1 MRKLLKWKMAVTSMI
16 IGAALALPGMAD
28 AAKARAARYSVK
40 TIGDIVQLHDNKTD
54 STVSVL
60 TGTSNAYEFVVH
72 GKNVISM
79 NIPSTTALRN
89 NPGLN
94 GVPFLAPFA
103 NRLDELAFYANGKKY
118 NFDMG
123 LGNVRGPVPSQG
135 FLNSTHDW
143 KLVSAKAD
151 ANGATVISKVD
162 FYRNPD
168 WMKQFPFAQT
178 YTMTIRLKDGVLEV
192 NTRIDNLSKD
202 PLPVSIGFH
211 PYFAV
216 PETDRNHWS
225 LDFGADTH
233 WIETDAHLPTGDKE
247 TSDAFFGGDHH
258 NVPLSRFPDKRFDDV
273 FSDLDRD
280 AQGRASAVIKGDA
293 TSIKLTVGP
302 KIKTFLLYSEV
313 LPPPGTP
320 AALAAATARGAGG
333 GRGGAAGAGGAP
345 ARPQA
350 APVAYDGP
358 VVPLTAPNDVPRST
372 RGFIAIEPMVAI
384 TDAMNMAQK
393 GQYNELQYIAPGGSW
408 DESIWITPGG
418 Y

>member
-1 MRKLLKWKMAVTSMI
+1 MAAAGLILGSALMI
-16 IGAALALPGMAD
+16 SGAAD
-28 AAKARAARYSVK
+28 AAAPAKRYTVK

-54 STVSVL
+54 ATVSVL

-103 NRLDELAFYANGKKY
+103 NRLDEMAFYANGKKY
-118 NFDMG
+118 SFDPG
-123 LGNVRGPVPSQG
+123 LGNVRSPIPQQG

-151 ANGATVISKVD
+151 ADSATVVSKLD
-162 FYRNPD
+162 FYRHPD

-192 NTRIDNLSKD
+192 NTRIDNLSTD
-202 PLPVSIGFH
+202 PLPVSIGYH
-211 PYFAV
+211 PYFAL

-225 LDFGADTH
+225 LDFGAETH
-233 WIETDAHLPTGDKE
+233 WLETDAHLPTGEKE
-247 TSDAFFGGDHH
+247 TADKFFGGDHH
-258 NVPLSRFPDKRFDDV
+258 NVPLSRFTDKRFDEV

-280 AQGRASAVIKGDA
+280 AQGRAKVVIKGDT
-293 TSIKLTVGP
+293 TSIDVAAGP
-302 KIKTFLLYSEV
+302 KIKTFLLYSEI
-313 LPPPGTP
+313 LPLPGAAPPAP
-320 AALAAATARGAGG
+320 AGG
-333 GRGGAAGAGGAP
+333 GRGGAGGPRPAP
-345 ARPQA
+345 ATFP
-350 APVAYDGP
+350 YDGP

-372 RGFIAIEPMVAI
+372 RGFIAIEPMVGI
-384 TDAMNMAQK
+384 TDSMNMAQK
-393 GQYNELQYIAPGGSW
+393 GQYNELQYVAPGGSW
-408 DESIWITPGG
+408 NESIWITPHG

>member
-1 MRKLLKWKMAVTSMI
+1 MLKLLKQKAAATSLI
-16 IGAALALPGMAD
+16 ALAALALPGMAQAVK
-28 AAKARAARYSVK
+28 AAPRYSAK
-40 TIGDIVQLHDNKTD
+40 TIGDIVQLHDSKTD

-103 NRLDELAFYANGKKY
+103 NRLDEMAFYANGKKY
-118 NFDMG
+118 SFDPG
-123 LGNVRGPVPSQG
+123 IGNVRPPIPQQG
-135 FLNSTHDW
+135 FVNSTHDW
-143 KLVSAKAD
+143 KLVSVKAD
-151 ANGATVISKVD
+151 ANGATVVSKLD

-192 NTRIDNLSKD
+192 NTKIDNLSKD

-211 PYFAV
+211 PYFAL

-233 WIETDAHLPTGDKE
+233 WIETDAHLPTGEKE
-247 TSDAFFGGDHH
+247 TSDTFFGGDHH
-258 NVPLSRFPDKRFDDV
+258 NVPLSRFADKRFDEV

-280 AQGRASAVIKGDA
+280 AQGRASVVIKGD
-293 TSIKLTVGP
+293 TSSIKLTAGP
-302 KIKTFLLYSEV
+302 KIKTFLLYSEI
-313 LPPPGTP
+313 LPPAGAAP
-320 AALAAATARGAGG
+320 AAARG
-333 GRGGAAGAGGAP
+333 GAGGAGGPRP
-345 ARPQA
+345 APTT
-350 APVAYDGP
+350 VAYDGP
-358 VVPLTAPNDVPRST
+358 VVPLTAPGDMPRST
-372 RGFIAIEPMVAI
+372 RGFIAIEPMVGI
-384 TDAMNMAQK
+384 TDSMNMAQK
-393 GQYNELQYIAPGGSW
+393 GQYNELQYVAPGGSW
-408 DESIWITPGG
+408 NESIWITPSG

>member
-1 MRKLLKWKMAVTSMI
+1 MAVTSVI
-16 IGAALALPGMAD
+16 LGAALGFPGVAD
-28 AAKARAARYSVK
+28 AAKAPAARYSVK

-103 NRLDELAFYANGKKY
+103 NRLDEMAFYANGKKY
-118 NFDMG
+118 SFDPG
-123 LGNVRGPVPSQG
+123 IGNVRSPIPQQG
-135 FLNSTHDW
+135 FVNSTHDW

-151 ANGATVISKVD
+151 ANSATVVSRLD

-192 NTRIDNLSKD
+192 NSRIDNLSTQ
-202 PLPVSIGFH
+202 PLPVSIGYH
-211 PYFAV
+211 PYFAL

-225 LDFGADTH
+225 LDFGANTH
-233 WIETDAHLPTGDKE
+233 WIETDAHLPTGETETADK
-247 TSDAFFGGDHH
+247 FFGGDHH
-258 NVPLSRFPDKRFDDV
+258 NVPLSRFTDKRFDEV

-280 AQGRASAVIKGDA
+280 AQGRASVVIKGDT
-293 TSIKLTVGP
+293 TSIKVTAGP
-302 KIKTFLLYSEV
+302 KIKTFLLYSEI
-313 LPPPGTP
+313 LPLPGAAP
-320 AALAAATARGAGG
+320 AAAAA
-333 GRGGAAGAGGAP
+333 GRGGAAGPNGPRPAP
-345 ARPQA
+345 VT
-350 APVAYDGP
+350 VAYDGP

-372 RGFIAIEPMVAI
+372 RGFIAIEPMAGI
-384 TDAMNMAQK
+384 TNSMNMAQK
-393 GQYNELQYIAPGGSW
+393 GQYNELQYVAPGGSW
-408 DESIWITPGG
+408 NESIWITPSG

>member
-1 MRKLLKWKMAVTSMI
+1 MPNVLKWRMAVTPMI
-16 IGAALALPGMAD
+16 IGVILALPGIAD
-28 AAKARAARYSVK
+28 AAKAPGTRYSVR
-40 TIGDIVQLHDNKTD
+40 TIGDIVQLRDNITD

-103 NRLDELAFYANGKKY
+103 NRLDEMGFYANGKKY
-118 NFDMG
+118 SFDPG
-123 LGNVRGPVPSQG
+123 IGNVRAPIPQQG
-135 FLNSTHDW
+135 FVNSTHDW
-143 KLVSAKAD
+143 KLVTAKAD
-151 ANGATVISKVD
+151 ANSAYVVSKLD

-178 YTMTIRLKDGVLEV
+178 YTMTIRLKNGTLEV
-192 NTRIDNLSKD
+192 NMKIDNFSTQ
-202 PLPVSIGFH
+202 PLPVSIGYH
-211 PYFAV
+211 PYLAL

-233 WIETDAHLPTGDKE
+233 WLETDAHLPTGEKE
-247 TSDAFFGGDHH
+247 SSDTFFGGDHH

-280 AQGRASAVIKGDA
+280 AQGRASVVIKGDT
-293 TSIKLTVGP
+293 TSIKVTAGP

-313 LPPPGTP
+313 LGG
-320 AALAAATARGAGG
+320 GAGG
-333 GRGGAAGAGGAP
+333 GTPATGAGIAP

-350 APVAYDGP
+350 APAVAYDGP
-358 VVPLTAPNDVPRST
+358 VVPLTAPNDVPRNT
-372 RGFIAIEPMVAI
+372 RGFIAIEPMVGI
-384 TDAMNMAQK
+384 TDSMNMAQK

-408 DESIWITPGG
+408 NESIWISPSG

>member
-1 MRKLLKWKMAVTSMI
+1 VDSLLKSKAAWLILGAVLI
-16 IGAALALPGMAD
+16 LPGMAD
-28 AAKARAARYSVK
+28 AATKASGRYTVN

-94 GVPFLAPFA
+94 GVPFLGPFA
-103 NRLDELAFYANGKKY
+103 NRLDEMAFYANGKKY
-118 NFDMG
+118 SFDPG
-123 LGNVRGPVPSQG
+123 LGNVRSPIPQQG

-143 KLVSAKAD
+143 KLAAAKAD
-151 ANGATVISKVD
+151 ANGATVVSKLD

-178 YTMTIRLKDGVLEV
+178 YTMTIRLKGGVLEV
-192 NTRIDNLSKD
+192 NTRIDNLSTQ
-202 PLPVSIGFH
+202 PLPVSIGYH
-211 PYFAV
+211 PYFAL
-216 PETDRNHWS
+216 PESDRNHWS
-225 LDFGADTH
+225 LDFGAETH
-233 WIETDAHLPTGDKE
+233 WLENDAHLPTGEKE
-247 TSDAFFGGDHH
+247 TADQFFGGDHH
-258 NVPLSRFPDKRFDDV
+258 NVPLSRFTDKRFDEV

-280 AQGRASAVIKGDA
+280 VQGRASVVIKGDT
-293 TSIKLTVGP
+293 TSIKVTAGP
-302 KIKTFLLYSEV
+302 RIKTFLLYSEI
-313 LPPPGTP
+313 LPLPGAAPTAP
-320 AALAAATARGAGG
+320 ASGGAGG
-333 GRGGAAGAGGAP
+333 PNGP
-345 ARPQA
+345 RP
-350 APVAYDGP
+350 APVTFPYDGP

-372 RGFIAIEPMVAI
+372 RGFIAIEPMVGI
-384 TDAMNMAQK
+384 TDSMNLAQK

-408 DESIWITPGG
+408 NESVWITPSG

>member
-1 MRKLLKWKMAVTSMI
+1 MAVTAMI
-16 IGAALALPGMAD
+16 IGAALILPGLALPGMEV
-28 AAKARAARYSVK
+28 AAKAPATRYSVK

-94 GVPFLAPFA
+94 GVPFLGPFA
-103 NRLDELAFYANGKKY
+103 NRLDEMAFYANGKKY
-118 NFDMG
+118 SFDPG
-123 LGNVRGPVPSQG
+123 LGNVRSPIPQQG

-143 KLVSAKAD
+143 KLVTAKAD
-151 ANGATVISKVD
+151 ANSATVVSKLD

-178 YTMTIRLKDGVLEV
+178 YTMTIRLKDGALEV
-192 NTRIDNLSKD
+192 NTRIDNLSTQ
-202 PLPVSIGFH
+202 PLPVSIGYH
-211 PYFAV
+211 PYFAL

-225 LDFGADTH
+225 LDFGAETH
-233 WIETDAHLPTGDKE
+233 WIETDAHLPTGEKESADK
-247 TSDAFFGGDHH
+247 FFGGDHH
-258 NVPLSRFPDKRFDDV
+258 AVPLSRLADKRLDEV

-280 AQGRASAVIKGDA
+280 AQGRASVVIKGDT
-293 TSIKLTVGP
+293 TSIKLTAGT
-302 KIKTFLLYSEV
+302 KIRTFLLYSEI
-313 LPPPGTP
+313 LTPPGS
-320 AALAAATARGAGG
+320 AAAGAP
-333 GRGGAAGAGGAP
+333 GGAAAP
-345 ARPQA
+345 AAPRP
-350 APVAYDGP
+350 APPPTVAYDGP
-358 VVPLTAPNDVPRST
+358 VVPLTAPNDVPRNT
-372 RGFIAIEPMVAI
+372 RGFIAIEPMVGI
-384 TDAMNMAQK
+384 TDSMNMAQK

-408 DESIWITPGG
+408 NESIWISPSG

>member
-1 MRKLLKWKMAVTSMI
+1 MESLLKSK
-16 IGAALALPGMAD
+16 AAAWLILGSVLIVPGTVD
-28 AAKARAARYSVK
+28 AATKAPDRRYTVK
-40 TIGDIVQLHDNKTD
+40 TIGDVVQLHDNKTD

-94 GVPFLAPFA
+94 GVPFLGPFA
-103 NRLDELAFYANGKKY
+103 NRLDEMAFYANGKKY
-118 NFDMG
+118 SFDPG
-123 LGNVRGPVPSQG
+123 LGNVRSPIPQQG

-143 KLVSAKAD
+143 KLVAVKAD
-151 ANGATVISKVD
+151 ANSATVVSKLD

-192 NTRIDNLSKD
+192 NTRIDNLSTQ
-202 PLPVSIGFH
+202 PLPVSIGYH
-211 PYFAV
+211 PYFAL
-216 PETDRNHWS
+216 PESDRNHWS
-225 LDFGADTH
+225 LDFGAETH
-233 WIETDAHLPTGDKE
+233 WLETDAHLPTGEKE
-247 TSDAFFGGDHH
+247 TADKFFGGDHH
-258 NVPLSRFPDKRFDDV
+258 NVALSRFTDKRFDEV

-280 AQGRASAVIKGDA
+280 AQGRASVVIKGDT
-293 TSIKLTVGP
+293 TSIKVTAGP
-302 KIKTFLLYSEV
+302 KIKTFLLYSEI
-313 LPPPGTP
+313 LPLPGAAPGAP
-320 AALAAATARGAGG
+320 AGD
-333 GRGGAAGAGGAP
+333 GRGGAGGP
-345 ARPQA
+345 NGPRP
-350 APVAYDGP
+350 APVPFPYDGP

-372 RGFIAIEPMVAI
+372 RGFIAIEPMAGI
-384 TDAMNMAQK
+384 TDSMNMAQK

-408 DESIWITPGG
+408 NENIWITPSG

>member
-1 MRKLLKWKMAVTSMI
+1 MPNVLKWRMAVTPMI
-16 IGAALALPGMAD
+16 IGMVLAYPGIAD
-28 AAKARAARYSVK
+28 AAKAPGTRYSVR
-40 TIGDIVQLHDNKTD
+40 TIGDIVQLRDNGTD

-103 NRLDELAFYANGKKY
+103 NRLDEMAFYANGKKY
-118 NFDMG
+118 SFDPG
-123 LGNVRGPVPSQG
+123 IGNVRAPIPQQG
-135 FLNSTHDW
+135 FVNSTHDW
-143 KLVSAKAD
+143 KLVTAKAD
-151 ANGATVISKVD
+151 ANSAYLVSKLD

-178 YTMTIRLKDGVLEV
+178 YTMTIRLKSGTLEV
-192 NTRIDNLSKD
+192 NMKIDNFSTQ
-202 PLPVSIGFH
+202 PLPVSIGYH
-211 PYFAV
+211 PYLAL

-233 WIETDAHLPTGDKE
+233 WLETDAHLPTGEKE
-247 TSDAFFGGDHH
+247 SSDTFFGGDHH
-258 NVPLSRFPDKRFDDV
+258 NVPLSRFPDKRFDEV

-280 AQGRASAVIKGDA
+280 AQGRASVVIKGDT
-293 TSIKLTVGP
+293 TSIKVTAGP

-313 LPPPGTP
+313 LG
-320 AALAAATARGAGG
+320 GAGG
-333 GRGGAAGAGGAP
+333 GTPATGAGTAP

-350 APVAYDGP
+350 APPVAYDGP
-358 VVPLTAPNDVPRST
+358 VVPLTAPNDVPRNT
-372 RGFIAIEPMVAI
+372 RGFIAIEPMVGI
-384 TDAMNMAQK
+384 TDSMNMAQK

-408 DESIWITPGG
+408 NESIWISPSG